1 MTSIAKKK
9 LVSTRLQK
17 LNLTKMYK
25 QIAANKRNTIFIMLG
40 FVLLVTAIGAA
51 IAYFVGDWWVT
62 AWVLIV
68 AAIYALVQYFL
79 AGSLAVA
86 MTGAKEITKHDN
98 PRLYNTVENL
108 AITAGLPMPKVYIIN
123 DAAPNAFATG
133 RDPEHA
139 IVAATT
145 GLLDIMDNKELTAV
159 MAHELS
165 HVKNYDIRVSMI
177 TFGLVCVVGFI
188 SDLGVR
194 MMWLTSHA
202 DDDDRSP
209 IGLIVIILTSL
220 LAPIIASIA
229 QMAVSREREYLADA
243 SAAHL
248 TRYPEGMISAL
259 KKLDTHARPM
269 KQQNPATEA
278 LFINNPLRKN
288 AVNNLFSTHPPIEK
302 RIERLEH
309 AKEKF

>member
-1 MTSIAKKK
+1 
-9 LVSTRLQK
+9 
-17 LNLTKMYK
+17 MYK
-25 QIAANKRNTIFIMLG
+25 QIAANKRHTVFIMIA
-40 FVLLVTAIGAA
+40 FVAFIGALGA
-51 IAYFVGDWWVT
+51 AFAYFFGDWWVM
-62 AWVLIV
+62 AWVFGI
-68 AAIYALVQYFL
+68 AAIYAIIQYYL

-86 MTGAKEITKHDN
+86 MTGAKQITKRDN

-108 AITAGLPMPKVYIIN
+108 SITAGLPMPKVYIIN

-133 RDPEHA
+133 RDPDHA

-145 GLLDIMDNKELTAV
+145 GLLDIMDNKELSAV

-177 TFGLVCVVGFI
+177 TFGLVCLVGFI
-188 SDLGVR
+188 SDLGIR
-194 MMWLTSHA
+194 MMWLTNSH
-202 DDDDRSP
+202 DDEDSSP
-209 IGLIVIILTSL
+209 IGLIVIVLTSL
-220 LAPIIASIA
+220 LAPIIASVA

-259 KKLDTHARPM
+259 KKLDTHSRPM
-269 KQQNPATEA
+269 KHQNPATEA
-278 LFINNPLRKN
+278 LFINNPLRKG
-288 AVNNLFSTHPPIEK
+288 AINNLFSTHPPIEK

-309 AKEKF
+309 GKNKF